1 MNIQE
6 LLKFGY
12 ELLKKV
18 NIETYMIDSQLILCK
33 VLNVDKLF
41 IITNR
46 GFKVEEKEINEYVRL
61 IKLREKKMPVKYI
74 LQNAEFMGINFFVR
88 EGVLIPRMDTE
99 ILVEEAIEEIKGNNY
114 KEICDVC
121 CGSGAIGI
129 SLSNYI
135 KEANVICYDISE
147 IAIEVTEKNIN
158 MLGLND
164 RVKVYHSDLLNEA
177 IEKNRKFDIIV
188 ANPPYIKEAVIDTL
202 MEDVKDYEPFI
213 ALSGGEDGLFFY
225 RKLALQSRKLL
236 NRGGSLIF
244 EIGYDQRETVMNI
257 MEENSFKS
265 VTCIKDL
272 SGNDRVVKGRF

>member
-6 LLKFGY
+6 LLKLGY

-46 GFKVEEKEINEYVRL
+46 GSKVEEKEIKEYVRL
-61 IKLREKKMPVKYI
+61 VKLREKKMPVKYI
-74 LQNAEFMGINFFVR
+74 LQNAEFMGINFFVK

-135 KEANVICYDISE
+135 KEANVICYDISD

-164 RVKVYHSDLLNEA
+164 RVEVHQSDLLNEA

-188 ANPPYIKEAVIDTL
+188 ANPPYIKESVIDTL

-225 RKLALQSRKLL
+225 RKLVVQSKKLL
-236 NRGGSLIF
+236 NHGGSLIF
-244 EIGYDQRETVMNI
+244 EIGYDQKEAVMNI
-257 MEENSFKS
+257 MEKNGFES

>member
-6 LLKFGY
+6 LLKLGY

-46 GFKVEEKEINEYVRL
+46 GSKVEEKEIKEYVRL

-74 LQNAEFMGINFFVR
+74 LQNAEFMGINFFVK

-135 KEANVICYDISE
+135 KEANVICYDISD

-188 ANPPYIKEAVIDTL
+188 ANPPYIKESVIDTL

-225 RKLALQSRKLL
+225 RKLVIQSKKLL
-236 NRGGSLIF
+236 NHGGSLIF
-244 EIGYDQRETVMNI
+244 EIGYDQKDAVMNI

>member
-61 IKLREKKMPVKYI
+61 LKLREKKMPVKYI
-74 LQNAEFMGINFFVR
+74 LQNAEFMGINFFVK

-135 KEANVICYDISE
+135 KEANVICYDISD

-164 RVKVYHSDLLNEA
+164 RVEVHQSDLLNEA

-188 ANPPYIKEAVIDTL
+188 ANPPYIKESVIDTL

-225 RKLALQSRKLL
+225 RKLVIQSKKLL
-236 NRGGSLIF
+236 NHGGSLIF
-244 EIGYDQRETVMNI
+244 EIGYDQKEAVMNI
-257 MEENSFKS
+257 MEENGFES

>member
-1 MNIQE
+1 MKIQE
-6 LLKFGY
+6 LLKLGY

-46 GFKVEEKEINEYVRL
+46 NLQVGDNEVKEYIRL

-74 LQNAEFMGINFFVR
+74 LQSAEFMGIDFFVK

-99 ILVEEAIEEIKGNNY
+99 ILVEEAIDEIKANRY
-114 KEICDVC
+114 KTVCDLC

-129 SLSNYI
+129 SLAHYI
-135 KEANVICYDISE
+135 EDINIICYDISD
-147 IAIEVTEKNIN
+147 IALEVTEKNIN
-158 MLGLND
+158 MLQFHD
-164 RVKVYHSDLLNEA
+164 RIEVYESDLLSEA
-177 IEKNRKFDIIV
+177 TKSNRKFDIIV
-188 ANPPYIKEAVIDTL
+188 SNPPYIKEDVIDTL

-213 ALSGGEDGLFFY
+213 ALSGGEDGLDFY
-225 RKLALQSRKLL
+225 RKIVLQSKGVL
-236 NRGGSLIF
+236 NHGGSLVF
-244 EIGYDQRETVMNI
+244 EIGYDQREAVMNI
-257 MEENSFKS
+257 MEENEFKNIQF
-265 VTCIKDL
+265 IKDL

>member
-6 LLKFGY
+6 LLKLGY

-46 GFKVEEKEINEYVRL
+46 NLKVEDKAKIEYLRL
-61 IKLREKKMPVKYI
+61 LKLRAKKMPVKYI
-74 LQNAEFMGINFFVR
+74 LQNAEFMGINFFVK

-99 ILVEEAIEEIKGNNY
+99 VLVEEAIEEINCNNY
-114 KEICDVC
+114 KKICDVC

-135 KEANVICYDISE
+135 KDVNVICYDISD

-164 RVKVYHSDLLNEA
+164 RVEVYKSDLLREA
-177 IEKNRKFDIIV
+177 IAKKRKFDIIV
-188 ANPPYIKEAVIDTL
+188 ANPPYIKESVIDTL

-213 ALSGGEDGLFFY
+213 ALSGGEDGLVFY
-225 RKLALQSRKLL
+225 RKLALESREIL
-236 NRGGSLIF
+236 NQGGSLIF
-244 EIGYDQRETVMNI
+244 EIGYDQKEAVMNI
-257 MEENSFKS
+257 MEKNGFKS
-265 VTCIKDL
+265 VACIKDL

>member
-61 IKLREKKMPVKYI
+61 LKLREKKMPVKYI
-74 LQNAEFMGINFFVR
+74 LQNAEFMGINFFVK

-135 KEANVICYDISE
+135 KEANVICYDISD

-164 RVKVYHSDLLNEA
+164 RVEVHQSDLLNEA

-188 ANPPYIKEAVIDTL
+188 ANPPYIKESVIDTL

-225 RKLALQSRKLL
+225 RKLVIQSKKLL
-236 NRGGSLIF
+236 NHGGSLIF
-244 EIGYDQRETVMNI
+244 EIGYDQKEAVMNI
-257 MEENSFKS
+257 MEENSFKNI
-265 VTCIKDL
+265 TCIKDL